1 MDMKEYRWTVMAENG
16 MHARPAG
23 TLASSLKSLSFE
35 VRVRCGDKEVDG
47 KRLLSLMGLGAT
59 RGSELIFTVI
69 GGDEDAALDV
79 IRRFCREHLDVGV

>member
-1 MDMKEYRWTVMAENG
+1 MKEYRWTVMAENG

-23 TLASSLKSLSFE
+23 TLASSLKSFSSE

-59 RGSELIFTVI
+59 RGSELIFTVS
-69 GGDEDAALDV
+69 GGDEEEALGV
-79 IRRFCREHLDVGV
+79 IKRFCREHLDVGV